1 MGLLQTGPCSCY
13 IACFYPLDLKE
24 DGRRWF
30 VVINA
35 ESTTAG
41 DLHNHLPPSEWK
53 LPPKMISDIVDATK
67 RNIQLTPKE
76 IQKGAGMNYRPMQV
90 SLAASH
96 IGRILA
102 AVKKGRRDV
111 DKVDHEKVNPF
122 AIIAS
127 FPSIKER
134 VDQSNASDIADL
146 STG

>member
-1 MGLLQTGPCSCY
+1 M
-13 IACFYPLDLKE
+13 
-24 DGRRWF
+24 
-30 VVINA
+30 VINA

-76 IQKGAGMNYRPMQV
+76 IQKGAGMDYRPMQV

-96 IGRILA
+96 IGRIRA
-102 AVKKGRRDV
+102 AVKKSRRDV

-122 AIIAS
+122 TIIANCI
-127 FPSIKER
+127 FSI
-134 VDQSNASDIADL
+134 N
-146 STG
+146 